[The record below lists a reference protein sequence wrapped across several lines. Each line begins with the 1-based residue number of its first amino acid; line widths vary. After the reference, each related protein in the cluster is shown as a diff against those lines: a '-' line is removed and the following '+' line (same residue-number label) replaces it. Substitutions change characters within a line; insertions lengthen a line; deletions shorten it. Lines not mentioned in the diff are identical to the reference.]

1 MQRAVAVQVRHR
13 VYHRLHGQLGGG
25 ICVIRHVKVVKTL
38 SRLLKLYGPSSS
50 RTSLFTDKPAFILHL
65 YSRFTARLEERETKQ
80 DVCQSCPKRRASR
93 RRVAASPQPGYQTVQ
108 GWSQSV
114 RCAIAH
120 QRQKTSKA
128 ETASSSDD
136 CATLR
141 DLHPNHHELGKEG
154 MLDEALNCR
163 SSRMM
168 LATYAEAHGC
178 WVTRQHLRNGLL
190 QL

>member
-1 MQRAVAVQVRHR
+1 MSSTPETRSRKGSLTPRGATRGCCAGELRGVSPAVRPVWRRRRCHQ
-13 VYHRLHGQLGGG
+13 
-25 ICVIRHVKVVKTL
+25 HVKVFNAM
-38 SRLLKLYGPSSS
+38 SQRH
-50 RTSLFTDKPAFILHL
+50 DKPAFILHL

-128 ETASSSDD
+128 ETAS
-136 CATLR
+136 ATLR